1 MDIARVEM
9 TDSQQS
15 CWQSILRI
23 AMHTKNAVLPSDA
36 RNSGPLFIASEALK
50 PRHRR
55 LWELQLREV
64 THLTDDG
71 VLTIFVWMDAKECGW
86 YLLMYMSSQMSFL
99 QEDHI
104 MKIEYWK

>member
-23 AMHTKNAVLPSDA
+23 AMHTKNAVRPSDA

-55 LWELQLREV
+55 LWELQLGEV
-64 THLTDDG
+64 SHLTDDG
-71 VLTIFVWMDAKECGW
+71 VLTIFVWMDAKRVRLVPFDVYVISDGFPTGRPYHEN
-86 YLLMYMSSQMSFL
+86 
-99 QEDHI
+99 
-104 MKIEYWK
+104 